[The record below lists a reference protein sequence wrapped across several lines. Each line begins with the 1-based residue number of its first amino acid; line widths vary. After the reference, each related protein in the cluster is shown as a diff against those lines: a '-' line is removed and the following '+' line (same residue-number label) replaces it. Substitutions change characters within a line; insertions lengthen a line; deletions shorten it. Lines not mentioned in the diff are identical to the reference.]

1 MSREDVDAR
10 TSGRIYMLVVQAVML
25 YGLKTWVITLHIEG
39 FWAYSTTGWPIG

>member
-10 TSGRIYMLVVQAVML
+10 TSGRIYMFVVQAVML
-25 YGLKTWVITLHIEG
+25 YGLETWVIKLQIEG